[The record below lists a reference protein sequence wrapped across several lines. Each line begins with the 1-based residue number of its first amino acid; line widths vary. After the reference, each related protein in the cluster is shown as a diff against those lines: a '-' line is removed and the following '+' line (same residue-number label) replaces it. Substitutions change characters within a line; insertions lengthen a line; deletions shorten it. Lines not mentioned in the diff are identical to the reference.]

1 MFSSKELQCTYHKD
15 KKKQEWLELIR
26 IKELEKKYKEEKFWD
41 YMVRSNGSIGAKPGT
56 HS

>member
-1 MFSSKELQCTYHKD
+1 MFSYKELQDNYKD
-15 KKKQEWLELIR
+15 IKKEREELRKIQ
-26 IKELEKKYKEEKFWD
+26 ELEKRYKEEKFWD